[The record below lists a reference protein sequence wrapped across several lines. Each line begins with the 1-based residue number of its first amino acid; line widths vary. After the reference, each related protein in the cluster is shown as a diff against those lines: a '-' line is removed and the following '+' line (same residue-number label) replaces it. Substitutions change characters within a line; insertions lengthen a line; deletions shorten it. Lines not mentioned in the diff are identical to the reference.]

1 MIHVTLSL
9 STLQS
14 EKIVFGG
21 NPSKLSPTDYHLCW
35 PSSIP
40 IAFSTSFFLITII
53 IGKLRAPCSCRS

>member
-40 IAFSTSFFLITII
+40 IAFSTFFFFFNYYYYW
-53 IGKLRAPCSCRS
+53 